1 MARERAKIVGL
12 AAIDRAIKTLDGIA
26 GSLNE
31 RVQEVAVA
39 IVEHGAGAGN
49 GDMSRA
55 LPLVQLARK
64 HRLNVAFLGA
74 WFAYFGNCNVNLR
87 GNDGKGKVS
96 LISKDSKRFRGFD
109 VAGARANNW
118 FDAVNDDGERA
129 AWYEGPE
136 PAEYQPETIGD
147 IASRITNF
155 TKGLNDRLK
164 GTKTVKGKEVPLV
177 QLNAADEE
185 QLHAAL
191 AFMERIAAT
200 LARHEEV
207 QALAAKLE
215 QVTAEAGQ
223 DKEVLEVLGAPMPEQ
238 AVA

>member
-1 MARERAKIVGL
+1 
-12 AAIDRAIKTLDGIA
+12 
-26 GSLNE
+26 
-31 RVQEVAVA
+31 
-39 IVEHGAGAGN
+39 
-49 GDMSRA
+49 
-55 LPLVQLARK
+55 
-64 HRLNVAFLGA
+64 
-74 WFAYFGNCNVNLR
+74 
-87 GNDGKGKVS
+87 
-96 LISKDSKRFRGFD
+96 
-109 VAGARANNW
+109 
-118 FDAVNDDGERA
+118 
-129 AWYEGPE
+129 
-136 PAEYQPETIGD
+136 
-147 IASRITNF
+147 
-155 TKGLNDRLK
+155 
-164 GTKTVKGKEVPLV
+164 VKGKEVPLV